1 MIYRIDRDYEIW
13 QDYLSGISQ
22 KEIAMINDCS
32 RHAVR
37 RTIDKLKKIGDKKRI
52 DQWFRMAF
60 IIRDLLLDMGENP
73 DHYASRVATALFVY
87 GYTTPAKIRK
97 VRDDDWNAFLM
108 TKRMR
113 MVGYAAWDA
122 LDIIRKSEK

>member
-1 MIYRIDRDYEIW
+1 MIYKIDRDYEIW
-13 QDYLSGISQ
+13 QDYLAGVSQ
-22 KEIAMINDCS
+22 KEIGMLNDCS
-32 RHAVR
+32 KAAVQ
-37 RTIDKLKKIGDKKRI
+37 RTIYKLRKIGDKKRVE
-52 DQWFRMAF
+52 QWFRMAF

-97 VRDDDWNAFLM
+97 VKDDDWNAFLVS
-108 TKRMR
+108 KRMR

-122 LDIIRKSEK
+122 LDTIRKSEK